1 VEPTTCTLGYDVVA
15 PAAITSYVT
24 VDAAART
31 LKVNIADT
39 SLTSLAGDY
48 SITIN
53 PKTSTGTAISGKT
66 LTVSLKIVD
75 RCEPVLAWSSGSTT
89 VTSVTTATDSYT
101 LGDAEKTITWPVRT
115 PDPTRCVIDYNV
127 VIPSTITSYVTVDKT
142 ARTLKVHVSDTTLTS
157 LAGAYEITISPTSPS
172 G

>member
-1 VEPTTCTLGYDVVA
+1 MEPTTCTLGYDVVV

-53 PKTSTGTAISGKT
+53 PKTSTGTAITGKT
-66 LTVSLKIVD
+66 LTVTLTIKEAD
-75 RCEPVLAWSSGSTT
+75 TCEPP
-89 VTSVTTATDSYT
+89 TSVTVPTLAAQSYYI
-101 LGDAEKTITWPVRT
+101 GDAE
-115 PDPTRCVIDYNV
+115 
-127 VIPSTITSYVTVDKT
+127 
-142 ARTLKVHVSDTTLTS
+142 
-157 LAGAYEITISPTSPS
+157 
-172 G
+172 